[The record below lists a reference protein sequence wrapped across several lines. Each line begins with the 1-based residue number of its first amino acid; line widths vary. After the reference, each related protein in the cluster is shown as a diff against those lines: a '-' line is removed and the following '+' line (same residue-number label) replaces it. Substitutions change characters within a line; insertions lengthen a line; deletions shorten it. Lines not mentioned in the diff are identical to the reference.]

1 MWAWCCLSDSN
12 LIINQLYFRDNKA
25 DLWFLTGSE
34 RHNKMLIIDVQQA
47 SELGD
52 LKLQTGCQCL
62 HLTAWYEPLVASSH
76 PVVIIGKP
84 GHPQAAGSQA
94 PRLPASGLLSGLSGP
109 HRNYHYFISLSH
121 FSHFSQILT
130 PCPAYLQPPITTTVT
145 ASESGKKEECWCE
158 SNLIQ

>member
-94 PRLPASGLLSGLSGP
+94 PRLPASWLLSGLSGP
-109 HRNYHYFISLSH
+109 HRNYHYFISLSLWH
-121 FSHFSQILT
+121 PASSHHWPGQW
-130 PCPAYLQPPITTTVT
+130 VR
-145 ASESGKKEECWCE
+145 EERGMLMWE
-158 SNLIQ
+158 